1 MTVSD
6 PGRVVIFGAGG
17 LGREMLQVLRD
28 IAAAGGA
35 AECVAFIV
43 DPGLAAP
50 EAVQGVPVHRDA
62 MAMLRSDAALR
73 VVVALGDPVAREAV
87 AARLTAAAGARFA
100 TLLHPAAWLGATVAI
115 AEGSMIYG
123 FSSVTADVRIG
134 RHALINPGCSI
145 AHDCV
150 LEDFATLGPA
160 VALAGGVRVA
170 HGAELGIGARV
181 APRLRVGRGAIVG
194 AGAVVIGDV
203 ASGATVAGVP
213 ARELSRSPATPEQSE
228 RLA

>member
-62 MAMLRSDAALR
+62 VAMLRSDAALR
-73 VVVALGDPVAREAV
+73 VVVALGNPVAREAV
-87 AARLTAAAGARFA
+87 AARLVAAVGARFA
-100 TLLHPAAWLGATVAI
+100 ALLHPAAWLGATVALG
-115 AEGSMIYG
+115 EGSMMFG
-123 FSSVTADVRIG
+123 FSSATANVSIG
-134 RHALINPGCSI
+134 RHVLINPGCTI

-150 LEDFATLGPA
+150 LEDFVTLAPST
-160 VALAGGVRVA
+160 ALAGGVVVER
-170 HGAELGIGARV
+170 GAKLGIGASV
-181 APRLRVGRGAIVG
+181 APRLRIGAGALVG
-194 AGAVVIGDV
+194 AGAVVIRDV
-203 ASGATVAGVP
+203 AAGTTVAGVP
-213 ARELSRSPATPEQSE
+213 ARPLSAKSDLTASQP
-228 RLA
+228 